1 MFIVNVEGAIYKEGK
16 WLLVKRSEQEE
27 HGAGGLALV
36 GGQVDQEGNSS
47 DIFER
52 TLIREIDEEVGIE
65 VTNLQYVNSST
76 FISDTGKP
84 VVDIVFVCD
93 HFFGEPYVKCKE
105 ELDEVIWM
113 TTEEILNGEEFPD
126 YLKRNI
132 TQAEQLRTLTE
143 QIKVG

>member
-1 MFIVNVEGAIYKEGK
+1 MFIVNVEGAIFKEGK
-16 WLLVKRSEQEE
+16 WLLVRRSEQEE

-84 VVDIVFVCD
+84 VIDIVFVCD
-93 HFFGEPYVKCKE
+93 HFSGEPYVKCKE
-105 ELDEVIWM
+105 ELD
-113 TTEEILNGEEFPD
+113 
-126 YLKRNI
+126 
-132 TQAEQLRTLTE
+132 
-143 QIKVG
+143 